1 MYNYKGK
8 VITTTDAL
16 TMMPFV
22 APICFEK
29 GHHRILCNMN
39 LLAYFFFFT
48 AINMTNLKSTKRKHQ
63 THSRYMYYFVVTR
76 KSVNTDCVQFATSI
90 ELGFL
95 TRDKSMILHTRIIF
109 STHKDSET
117 CGELD
122 HFLGFITLCTCM
134 LQTSCILPPRSV
146 LLSAPSVVIKRTELL
161 KVESFSSKFAS

>member
-16 TMMPFV
+16 TMMPFI

-95 TRDKSMILHTRIIF
+95 TRDKSMILHTCIIF
-109 STHKDSET
+109 SNHKDSKT
-117 CGELD
+117 CGEFSWV
-122 HFLGFITLCTCM
+122 HYFVYMYVTN
-134 LQTSCILPPRSV
+134 ILYTATKI
-146 LLSAPSVVIKRTELL
+146 SAVVSTKCSERRMELL
-161 KVESFSSKFAS
+161 KV